1 MLCQIKHIFK
11 PAKTKIVRIEY
22 LLKCEFLQSGD
33 SILQK
38 ICYNAWVRK
47 LFFYLFILKKIILLS
62 IYPLFQ
68 REGKIFAIIRG
79 NIENYLIFQPSRLRA
94 KRIKRGLL
102 KKINPQRFINSSG
115 IKLYAWF
122 IKPKKN
128 MPVILH
134 FHGQA
139 ESILSHQ
146 DVALYCLEK
155 GFGLF
160 LLSYRGHYKS
170 GGKACEKGIYSD
182 AQSAITQ
189 LKKLGVD
196 EDKIIL
202 WGHSLGTGVAIE
214 TAINNNVMGV
224 ILQSPIKEIKSA
236 AIDVYNF
243 YGRKLNLGILA
254 LFIKKHIES
263 IDFIQKFDNINKIK
277 NIKCPILILHSKTD
291 KISPCQN
298 SIELAKQNSS
308 AQLYISENG
317 GHWDVDWCLEKVFDF
332 TKGLELCANAK

>member
-1 MLCQIKHIFK
+1 M
-11 PAKTKIVRIEY
+11 
-22 LLKCEFLQSGD
+22 
-33 SILQK
+33 
-38 ICYNAWVRK
+38 RK
-47 LFFYLFILKKIILLS
+47 LFFYLFILKKLVLLS
-62 IYPLFQ
+62 IYPWVERDGKFFALI
-68 REGKIFAIIRG
+68 RE
-79 NIENYLIFQPSRLRA
+79 NIENYLIFQPSKLRA

-102 KKINPQRFINSSG
+102 KKIKPQRFINANG

-146 DVALYCLEK
+146 DVAVYCLEK

-170 GGKACEKGIYSD
+170 GGKACEKGIYAD
-182 AQSAITQ
+182 AQSAILE
-189 LKKLGVD
+189 LKKLGVE

-214 TAINNNVMGV
+214 TAMHNNVMGI

-236 AIDVYNF
+236 AIDVYDF
-243 YGRKLNLGILA
+243 YCKKLNLNILA
-254 LFIKKHIES
+254 LFMKKHVES
-263 IDFIQKFDNINKIK
+263 MHFIQKFDNINKIQHV
-277 NIKCPILILHSKTD
+277 KCPILILHSKND
-291 KISPCQN
+291 KIAPYKNSVELAEQN
-298 SIELAKQNSS
+298 ST
-308 AQLYISENG
+308 AQLYLSDIGN
-317 GHWDVDWCLEKVFDF
+317 HWDVDWCLGRVFDF
-332 TKGLELCANAK
+332 ASGLELYANATR